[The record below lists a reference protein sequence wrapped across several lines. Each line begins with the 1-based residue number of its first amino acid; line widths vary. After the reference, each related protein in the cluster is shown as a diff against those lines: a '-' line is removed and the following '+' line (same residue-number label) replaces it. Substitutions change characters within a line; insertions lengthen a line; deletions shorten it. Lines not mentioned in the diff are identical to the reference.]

1 LMSDVK
7 SGMNVHES
15 YIRGFLN
22 KIRLF

>member
-1 LMSDVK
+1 MSDVK